1 MVVPAG
7 AAGRP
12 TTAGSDVTVRVFAA
26 IALLGLLVAAVAM
39 WRPAVSGGDVRDPV
53 AVWRA
58 DAPLHTGITARAS
71 AAAMPGPDASPRAA
85 GSTAASLPLHRAFER
100 ADDLFAFRRQLQPLA
115 DAGDADARW
124 MLSRVDEYCAGYA
137 RDPAGFARD
146 SALIADLKLDAAR
159 ALGAA
164 RDRIGTRCGRF
175 APGDVPTF
183 VQLVERREDAA
194 EAGSLAAEAA
204 LLAMGAPL
212 QDDVD
217 YRRGLVERVQMSR
230 DPEAFVALSPAMGVA
245 ASGDVALADTVSGSQ
260 VSELAWK
267 LAACDLGLDCSAD
280 GALMTEHCANGGICA
295 RDARQDFSG
304 FVRDAAVPR
313 QGTEELDRMKKTLVE
328 DAPASRHLL
337 GMVTR

>member
-1 MVVPAG
+1 M
-7 AAGRP
+7 
-12 TTAGSDVTVRVFAA
+12 TVRVFAA
-26 IALLGLLVAAVAM
+26 IALLGTLVAALAM
-39 WRPAVSGGDVRDPV
+39 WRPAVPGVDVGDPDAAWDAGVETRGFVDASAPDAATVPETDRV
-53 AVWRA
+53 AVW
-58 DAPLHTGITARAS
+58 
-71 AAAMPGPDASPRAA
+71 
-85 GSTAASLPLHRAFER
+85 STAPTRPLQRAFEQ
-100 ADDLFAFRRQLQPLA
+100 ADDLFAFRQGLQPLA

-124 MLSRVDEYCAGYA
+124 VLSRVDEYCAGYA

-146 SALIADLKLDAAR
+146 SALIDGLQLDAAR

-164 RDRIGTRCGRF
+164 RTRIGTRCGRF
-175 APGDVPTF
+175 VPGDAPTF
-183 VQLVERREDAA
+183 VQLVERRQDAA

-212 QDDVD
+212 QDDMD
-217 YRRGLVERVQMSR
+217 YRRGLVERVQASR

-245 ASGDVALADTVSGSQ
+245 ASGDVALADTVAGTQ
-260 VSELAWK
+260 GSELAWL

-295 RDARQDFSG
+295 RDARQDFSA

-313 QGTEELDRMKKTLVE
+313 QGAEEIDRMKKTLVE
-328 DAPASRHLL
+328 GAPASGQLL